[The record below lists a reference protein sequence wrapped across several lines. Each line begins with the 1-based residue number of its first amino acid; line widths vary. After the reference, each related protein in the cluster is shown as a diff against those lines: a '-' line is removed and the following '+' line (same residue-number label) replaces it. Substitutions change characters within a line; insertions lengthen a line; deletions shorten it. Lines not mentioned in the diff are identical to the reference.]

1 MKNAASRRVGHILPY
16 EAIGGTE
23 HATLRLARATREAGY
38 DNTFFVLESAEESAD
53 FFRQEGF
60 EVIHYPKMEIGLRN
74 PQIFW
79 RESKKLAKTFSSLNL
94 DLIHCADYPIA
105 AGISLAGFLS
115 GRPVISHVR
124 NRHETIQ
131 KRDRIFLNL
140 IKHWVFVSEDTRRKF
155 VFEVGAEKATILYD
169 GIEINETSESVRREN
184 RESVRRRYDIES
196 SAKIIGTLA
205 RVAPQKDF
213 FTLGSA
219 VKKLIEK
226 GLSVKVL
233 IVGST
238 SREEIHRR
246 HFAEVTRFL
255 EETDVRQYFIFTD
268 FQTETTRFLHA
279 FDVFVLSTN
288 YEGFPLVNLEA
299 MAQRIPVV
307 ATAVDGIPEA
317 IDDGETGFLYEHGN
331 AEQLAAALERLLS
344 DAVYAQK
351 IGDAGFRH
359 VEENFSRRKYSDDV
373 LRLYRRVL
381 KLNEK
386 DSTIETV

>member
-1 MKNAASRRVGHILPY
+1 MKNSASRRVGHILPY

-23 HATLRLARATREAGY
+23 HATLRLAQVTREAGY
-38 DNTFFVLESAEESAD
+38 ENTFFVLETAEESAD
-53 FFRQEGF
+53 FFRQAGF
-60 EVIHYPKMEIGLRN
+60 EVIRYPKMEIGLRN

-79 RESKKLAKTFSSLNL
+79 RKSKRLAKTFADLNL

-124 NRHETIQ
+124 NRHEAIQ
-131 KRDRIFLNL
+131 KRDRVLLKL

-155 VFEVGAEKATILYD
+155 VFEVSGEKSTILYD
-169 GIEINETSESVRREN
+169 GIEINEKSDSVRREN
-184 RESVRRRYDIES
+184 RESVRREYDIEPNE
-196 SAKIIGTLA
+196 KIIGTLA

-226 GLSVKVL
+226 GLPVKVL

-238 SREEIHRR
+238 SREEIHRQ

-255 EETDVRQYFIFTD
+255 TDISVERNFIFTD
-268 FQTETTRFLHA
+268 FQTDTIRFLDA

-299 MAQRIPVV
+299 MAQKIPVV

-317 IDDGETGFLYEHGN
+317 IVDGETGFLYEHKD
-331 AEQLAAALERLLS
+331 AEQLAAALERLLNDS
-344 DAVYAQK
+344 VYAQK
-351 IGDAGFRH
+351 IGNAGFRH
-359 VEENFSRRKYSDDV
+359 VEKNFSRRKYSDDV
-373 LRLYRRVL
+373 LRLYRRIL
-381 KLNEK
+381 KLNDN
-386 DSTIETV
+386 DSAV

>member
-1 MKNAASRRVGHILPY
+1 MKNSASRRVGHILPY

-23 HATLRLARATREAGY
+23 HATLRLASATRDAGY
-38 DNTFFVLESAEESAD
+38 ENTFFVLESAAESAD
-53 FFRQEGF
+53 FFRQAGF
-60 EVIHYPKMEIGLRN
+60 EVIRYPKIEIGLRN

-79 RESKKLAKTFSSLNL
+79 RKSRMLAKTFADLNL

-131 KRDRIFLNL
+131 KRDRILLKL

-155 VFEVGAEKATILYD
+155 IFEVGDDKSTILYD
-169 GIEINETSESVRREN
+169 GIEINETSDAIRRGN
-184 RESVRRRYDIES
+184 RESVRREYDIEPDE
-196 SAKIIGTLA
+196 KIIGTLA

-213 FTLGSA
+213 FTLGRA
-219 VKKLIEK
+219 VKILTGK
-226 GLSVKVL
+226 GLRVKIL

-238 SREEIHRR
+238 SREEIHRQ
-246 HFAEVTRFL
+246 HFAEVMSFL
-255 EETDVRQYFIFTD
+255 KEIGVERNFIFTD
-268 FQTETTRFLHA
+268 FQTDTIRFLHA

-299 MAQRIPVV
+299 MAQRLPLV

-317 IDDGETGFLYEHGN
+317 VVNGETGFLHEHEN
-331 AEQLAAALERLLS
+331 AEQLAAALERLS
-344 DAVYAQK
+344 TDPVYAEK
-351 IGDAGFRH
+351 IGNAGFRH
-359 VEENFSRRKYSDDV
+359 VEKNFSRRKYSEDV
-373 LRLYRRVL
+373 LRLYRRFL
-381 KLNEK
+381 KLKGE
-386 DSTIETV
+386 